1 MGVALL
7 VPLVSP
13 MDFCAQTPQA
23 PTPGG
28 SGPSLG
34 IGQPVSGNVNSM
46 NPTTPPKGPVQPP
59 PKPAVTTPAPTSP
72 APTSPAPKPKPR
84 VTISTKN
91 GIQPRIVRQSPR
103 MQVKSGKRQSATISQ
118 GQRLSLRIKLPLPP
132 TVTPR
137 GGYMHVPLSR
147 IIIFTGSKGS
157 AATPSKPPPK
167 PTPGGGSTG
176 GGAVTVQP
184 VGGTGGGAQTTPVL
198 PATGGGGIPP
208 SAVGK
213 PAPTPR

>member
-1 MGVALL
+1 MAVALL

-13 MDFCAQTPQA
+13 MDICAQTPPA
-23 PTPGG
+23 PTPPGG
-28 SGPSLG
+28 GLVG
-34 IGQPVSGNVNSM
+34 IGTPISGNVNSM
-46 NPTTPPKGPVQPP
+46 NLGAPPPSAPKQPP
-59 PKPAVTTPAPTSP
+59 PTPTTAPTP
-72 APTSPAPKPKPR
+72 TPTTAPKPKPKPKPR

-103 MQVKSGKRQSATISQ
+103 MQVKSGKRQSANISQ
-118 GQRLSLRIKLPLPP
+118 GQRMSLRIKLPLPP

-184 VGGTGGGAQTTPVL
+184 VSGTGGGTQTTPVL

>member
-1 MGVALL
+1 M
-7 VPLVSP
+7 
-13 MDFCAQTPQA
+13 
-23 PTPGG
+23 
-28 SGPSLG
+28 
-34 IGQPVSGNVNSM
+34 
-46 NPTTPPKGPVQPP
+46 
-59 PKPAVTTPAPTSP
+59 
-72 APTSPAPKPKPR
+72 
-84 VTISTKN
+84 
-91 GIQPRIVRQSPR
+91 
-103 MQVKSGKRQSATISQ
+103 
-118 GQRLSLRIKLPLPP
+118 SLRINLPVPP

-137 GGYMHVPLSR
+137 GGYINVPLSR

-176 GGAVTVQP
+176 GGVVTVQP
-184 VGGTGGGAQTTPVL
+184 VSGTGGGTQTTPVL